1 MKKLRLV
8 FAALLVAVLLTIS
21 MTSVASAG
29 QPSKQVMRDITSTT
43 RGARWAREAALR
55 WQQMGVNCGS
65 NSINVYKLQDGSYFA
80 APESAEISME
90 YVEMEDGSMKLEPVI
105 VARPDSL
112 PVESDSREL
121 PTGFQTQS
129 GEYWNLVGNKAFARF
144 EDGHGW
150 MDHAYKMHKLVG
162 ETISDKD
169 YYQLEHWATAKSKG
183 AWTLYAAHISCQKKD
198 SSSTMEW
205 VDWDPQ
211 ADQDYGSGG
220 QSVTIGISYIVEIS
234 STYTVRDKWDI
245 TKYAEA
251 GRFKN
256 SWRGSAWRSER
267 NVAYMICVSV
277 PEGGWPVWNLNA
289 SYTTWL

>member
-1 MKKLRLV
+1 
-8 FAALLVAVLLTIS
+8 
-21 MTSVASAG
+21 
-29 QPSKQVMRDITSTT
+29 
-43 RGARWAREAALR
+43 
-55 WQQMGVNCGS
+55 MGVNCGS

-112 PVESDSREL
+112 LVESDSREL

-183 AWTLYAAHISCQKKD
+183 AWTLYAAHISCQKKILAL
-198 SSSTMEW
+198 
-205 VDWDPQ
+205 Q
-211 ADQDYGSGG
+211 
-220 QSVTIGISYIVEIS
+220 
-234 STYTVRDKWDI
+234 
-245 TKYAEA
+245 
-251 GRFKN
+251 
-256 SWRGSAWRSER
+256 
-267 NVAYMICVSV
+267 
-277 PEGGWPVWNLNA
+277 WNG
-289 SYTTWL
+289 

>member
-1 MKKLRLV
+1 MG
-8 FAALLVAVLLTIS
+8 IDCD
-21 MTSVASAG
+21 
-29 QPSKQVMRDITSTT
+29 SKDI
-43 RGARWAREAALR
+43 RIYR
-55 WQQMGVNCGS
+55 
-65 NSINVYKLQDGSYFA
+65 LQDGGYFA

-112 PVESDSREL
+112 LVESDSREL
-121 PTGFQTQS
+121 PTDFQTQS
-129 GEYWNLVGNKAFARF
+129 GEYWNLVGNQAFARF
-144 EDGHGW
+144 EDGKGW
-150 MDHAYKMHKLVG
+150 MDHAYKMHKLVV
-162 ETISDKD
+162 ETIPNKD

-183 AWTLYAAHISCQKKD
+183 AWTLYAAHVWCQKQ
-198 SSSTMEW
+198 SSSSPMEW

-251 GRFKN
+251 GKFKN

-277 PEGGWPVWNLNA
+277 PEGGWPAWTLSA
-289 SYTTWL
+289 QYTTFL